1 MQTATCFPRFVKL
14 LVVLVALAL
23 FITVP
28 AFGVILKASPTN
40 VSYASTP
47 VNGSSTQSVT
57 LTDIA
62 TEVAKISWVEVT
74 GSQAS
79 SFQLSGIT
87 APLNLSSGKSITF
100 VVKFVPTNSGN
111 VPPPLPYFRPQQ
123 P

>member
-14 LVVLVALAL
+14 LVVLFALAL
-23 FITVP
+23 SITVP
-28 AFGVILKASPTN
+28 AFGVVLKASPTN

-62 TEVAKISWVEVT
+62 TEVAEISWVGIT

-79 SFQLSGIT
+79 SFQLSGTT
-87 APLNLSSGKSITF
+87 APLNSSSGKSITF
-100 VVKFVPTNSGN
+100 VVKFVPKNS
-111 VPPPLPYFRPQQ
+111 PPPLPHFRRQQ
-123 P
+123 S